1 MKYITLIIVL
11 LVAAGCSK
19 SLTEEEK
26 KVVGSYE
33 GRYTPDS
40 PTVKYV
46 FLKNGTTEF
55 YENGVKAKKGYKWK
69 LVGKEIHQVYPKRG
83 ESIYKINPNG
93 DLVWIATIPK
103 GGKRYD
109 IPEQPTFKKL
119 K

>member
-1 MKYITLIIVL
+1 MILGL
-11 LVAAGCSK
+11 LVVGCGK

-69 LVGKEIHQVYPKRG
+69 LVGKEFHVGGSKAT
-83 ESIYKINPNG
+83 SIYKIDPNG
-93 DLVWIATIPK
+93 NLAWIATIPK

-109 IPEQPTFKKL
+109 IPEQPTFKKI